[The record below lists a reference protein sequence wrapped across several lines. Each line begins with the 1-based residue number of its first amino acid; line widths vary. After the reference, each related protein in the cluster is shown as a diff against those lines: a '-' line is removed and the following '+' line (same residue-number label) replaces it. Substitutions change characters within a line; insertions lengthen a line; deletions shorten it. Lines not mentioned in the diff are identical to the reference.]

1 MTFTVTYRG
10 SDGAVREERVEAA
23 GRGDCF
29 AQCRARGIAPMSV
42 KEGWSGRGKAP
53 NPRKSHVS
61 KIGAAPSTVAGVRP
75 SAAKGGAGAK
85 SRAIVRKV
93 LVMCLA
99 LVAVGGG
106 VWWWLSTRPQSVPS
120 PGPEVPKKTALPKEA
135 APKVVPTP
143 KPEAA
148 PSPETKTVDRPAEKE
163 PELLTNIKKNVHG
176 RRTPRPV
183 KVVVPGRLGADGK
196 PVEVPPPLFKTMGD
210 NHLEQLVNYQPGER
224 FLAIV
229 EPAQIARDFME
240 HMNDPIE
247 ILPEDTPAQA
257 ERKRNYI
264 EVRKAIIEELRRG
277 ADLEEMIIE
286 ARRTLDKIA
295 NMRDQYAKA
304 LEEEQA
310 AGTSDDDLD
319 DLASAASML
328 LKEHGANPILS
339 PRQQEAEMQRREE
352 ETARAMEEKDSND
365 SKGETK

>member
-1 MTFTVTYRG
+1 MTFTVTYRDT
-10 SDGAVREERVEAA
+10 DGAVREERVEAD

-29 AQCRARGIAPMSV
+29 AQCRVRGIAPMSV

-53 NPRKSHVS
+53 SHRKSHANE
-61 KIGAAPSTVAGVRP
+61 IGATPSTIAGVRP
-75 SAAKGGAGAK
+75 SAANGGAGAN
-85 SRAIVRKV
+85 SLPIVRKV
-93 LVMCLA
+93 LAMCLA
-99 LVAVGGG
+99 IAAVGGG
-106 VWWWLSTRPQSVPS
+106 VWWWLSMHPQRMPT
-120 PGPEVPKKTALPKEA
+120 PEPEVPKRTALPKEVV
-135 APKVVPTP
+135 PKMAPTP
-143 KPEAA
+143 KSEVV
-148 PSPETKTVDRPAEKE
+148 PSPETKTELPTEKE
-163 PELLTNIKKNVHG
+163 PELLTNIKKNVQG

-183 KVVVPGRLGADGK
+183 KVIIPGRLGADGK
-196 PVEVPPPLFKTMGD
+196 PVEAPPPLFKAMSD

-229 EPAQIARDFME
+229 EPAQIARDFKE

-264 EVRKAIIEELRRG
+264 EVRKAIIEELHRG
-277 ADLEEMIIE
+277 ADLEEMIVE

-304 LEEEQA
+304 LEEERA

-352 ETARAMEEKDSND
+352 EATHAAAEKDNND
-365 SKGETK
+365 SKGEAK